1 MQAARLIEP
10 GRFEFIEIP
19 RPTPGQ
25 DDVVVRVEAVSIC
38 GSDLGAYLGRH
49 PRIVAPAIL
58 GHEFAGVVEERGLNV
73 SGIALG
79 ARVAVHPTVGCRT
92 CRYCLRGAENICPS
106 YRVMGEDDTL
116 PGAMA
121 GRVRVAV
128 DHLHP
133 IPDEVSFEE
142 AALVQ
147 PLGIGLHAVRDR
159 GRITADET
167 VLVIGAGPIGLAI
180 LIAAKQ
186 AGARVLIS
194 DTLPYRLDQARHF
207 GADLALDALSEDVAM
222 IARAETE
229 GYGVDAAFEAVG
241 GTTAEAFATAYAATA
256 RGGRVVVLGSFKE
269 PTVPL
274 RIGDMK
280 YREID
285 IRGSQA
291 HPLVFDDVIAS
302 IAAGRTPARDLI
314 THRFSLRDVGAAFE
328 LLAARGE
335 RVQKIILTPDLGA
348 VRDELGASAGTPAS
362 STGDPR

>member
-1 MQAARLIEP
+1 MTAMLAARLIEP
-10 GRFEFIEIP
+10 GRFEFVEIP
-19 RPTPGQ
+19 RPAPGPGE
-25 DDVVVRVEAVSIC
+25 VIVRVEAVSIC

-49 PRIVAPAIL
+49 PRIVAPAVL
-58 GHEFAGVVEERGLNV
+58 GHEFAGVVEE
-73 SGIALG
+73 LG
-79 ARVAVHPTVGCRT
+79 PDVAASELGRRVAVHPTIGCGM

-106 YRVMGEDDTL
+106 YRVIGEDDSL

-128 DHLHP
+128 DRLHA
-133 IPDEVSFEE
+133 IPVEVSFEE

-159 GRITADET
+159 GRVAAGET
-167 VLVIGAGPIGLAI
+167 ILIIGAGPIGLAI
-180 LIAAKQ
+180 LIAATQ

-194 DTLPYRLDQARHF
+194 DTLPYRLEQARTF
-207 GADLALDALSEDVAM
+207 GAARAIDAGTEDVAA
-222 IARAETE
+222 IARDETD

-241 GTTAEAFATAYAATA
+241 GTTDAAFATAYDATA
-256 RGGRVVVLGSFKE
+256 RGGRVVVLGSFKA

-280 YREID
+280 YGEID

-291 HPLVFDDVIAS
+291 HPFVFDDVIAS

-314 THRFSLRDVGAAFE
+314 THRFALADVGAAFE
-328 LLAARGE
+328 LLAARAE
-335 RVQKIILTPDLGA
+335 RVQKIVLKPDHGI
-348 VRDELGASAGTPAS
+348 S
-362 STGDPR
+362 

>member
-1 MQAARLIEP
+1 MQAARLVEP
-10 GRFEFIEIP
+10 GRFEFVDIP
-19 RPTPGQ
+19 PPTPGPGE
-25 DDVVVRVEAVSIC
+25 VVVRVHAVSIC

-58 GHEFAGVVEERGLNV
+58 GHEFAGVVDE
-73 SGIALG
+73 LG
-79 ARVAVHPTVGCRT
+79 PGVPGTAIGTRVAVHPTVGCRT
-92 CRYCLRGAENICPS
+92 CRYCLRGNENICAS
-106 YRVMGEDDTL
+106 YRVLGEDDTL

-121 GRVRVAV
+121 GRVAVAA

-133 IPDEVSFEE
+133 LPDTVSFEE

-159 GRITADET
+159 GRVAAGET
-167 VLVIGAGPIGLAI
+167 VLVVGAGPIGLAI
-180 LIAAKQ
+180 LIAARQ

-194 DTLPYRLDQARHF
+194 DTLPYRLDQAREL
-207 GADLALDALSEDVAM
+207 GATRAIDAGTDDVAA
-222 IARAETE
+222 IAHEETE

-241 GTTAEAFATAYAATA
+241 GTTDDAFATAYAATA
-256 RGGRVVVLGSFKE
+256 RGGRVVILGSFKS
-269 PTVPL
+269 PTVAL

-280 YREID
+280 YGEID

-291 HPLVFDDVIAS
+291 HPFVFDDVIAS

-314 THRFSLRDVGAAFE
+314 THRYPLREVGAAFE

-335 RVQKIILTPDLGA
+335 HVQKIVLLP
-348 VRDELGASAGTPAS
+348 EQPS
-362 STGDPR
+362 SESPEGDPR

>member
-1 MQAARLIEP
+1 MQAARLVEP
-10 GRFEFIEIP
+10 GRFETVEIP
-19 RPTPGQ
+19 RPTAGP

-58 GHEFAGVVEERGLNV
+58 GHESAGVVEERGSNV
-73 SGIALG
+73 TGTAVG
-79 ARVAVHPTVGCRT
+79 TRVAVHPTVGCRT
-92 CRYCLRGAENICPS
+92 CRYCLRGTENICPS
-106 YRVMGEDDTL
+106 YRVIGEDDTL

-121 GRVRVAV
+121 GRVRVAA

-159 GRITADET
+159 GRVAAGET

-194 DTLPYRLDQARHF
+194 DTLPYRLEQARRF
-207 GADLALDALSEDVAM
+207 GADLTLDATSQDVAAV
-222 IARAETE
+222 ARAETE

-241 GTTAEAFATAYAATA
+241 GTTDEAFATAYAATA
-256 RGGRVVVLGSFKE
+256 RGGRVVVLGSFKS

-280 YREID
+280 YGEID

-291 HPLVFDDVIAS
+291 HPFVFDDVIAS

-314 THRFSLRDVGAAFE
+314 THRFPLADVGAAFE

-335 RVQKIILTPDLGA
+335 HVQKIVLIPDHGPVRGA
-348 VRDELGASAGTPAS
+348 DAASTRTAPS
-362 STGDPR
+362 PEGDPR